1 MNIYLSI
8 YIYIFIPCVQH
19 WVRARNANV
28 NKIHHERGTM
38 LMGALLIAS
47 DGPKTDFPLTAPTW

>member
-1 MNIYLSI
+1 M
-8 YIYIFIPCVQH
+8 QH
-19 WVRARNANV
+19 WVRARNVNV
-28 NKIHHERGTM
+28 NQIHRERRTM